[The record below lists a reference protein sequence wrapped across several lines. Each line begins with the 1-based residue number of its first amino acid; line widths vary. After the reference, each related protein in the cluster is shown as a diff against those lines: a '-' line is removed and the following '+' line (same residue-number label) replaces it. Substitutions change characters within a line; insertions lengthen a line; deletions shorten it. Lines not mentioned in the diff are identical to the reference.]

1 MTRRILLVHANAE
14 LYGADLVCLF
24 IAQGMAEAGW
34 EVEVI
39 VPRPGP
45 LVERLEAAGAAVTFI
60 DPLVVRRADLR
71 GFRALAFPFAWL
83 ANLWRLWRFART
95 RRFDIVHTNTAPA
108 MAGYP
113 LARWTGARHVVKVQ
127 EFFWQ
132 RPSLVRL
139 LERRFTRA
147 DRVVC
152 ISRGIR
158 DQFHNPDLLA
168 RCVVI
173 HLGVDVVPSEPPVT
187 PLQSP
192 TVSIVCVGRINVWK
206 GQEVLL
212 DAVAEVRHRLPPLEV
227 RIVGDVYASE
237 HHYRERLE
245 AQVARLGLGDVVRFL
260 GERRDALAIVGRSD
274 VFVMPSRQPEPFGLA
289 LVEAM
294 ALGRPVIATDAA
306 GPADIVTSGFDG
318 VLVPIADSRALG
330 EALVELVAHPEDARR
345 MGERAAQRA
354 AEFPVSK
361 LVASLRA
368 LYEELLGEGA
378 GDA

>member
-1 MTRRILLVHANAE
+1 MTRRLLLVHANAE
-14 LYGADLVCLF
+14 LYGADLVCLY
-24 IAQGMAEAGW
+24 ITEGMSAVGW

-39 VPRPGP
+39 VPRSGP
-45 LVERLEAAGAAVTFI
+45 LVGRLEAAGASVTFI
-60 DPLVVRRADLR
+60 DPLVLRRADLR
-71 GFRALAFPFAWL
+71 GMRALVFPLTWM
-83 ANLWRLWRFART
+83 ANLWRLRRFARH

-113 LARWTGARHVVKVQ
+113 LARWTSARHVVKVQ

-132 RPSLVRL
+132 PPRLVRL
-139 LERRFTRA
+139 LERRLTKA

-152 ISRGIR
+152 ISNGIR
-158 DQFHNPDLLA
+158 DQFTTPPLRD
-168 RCVVI
+168 RCVVV
-173 HLGVDVVPSEPPVT
+173 HLGVDVVTETAPVAPFT
-187 PLQSP
+187 SP

-212 DAVAEVRHRLPPLEV
+212 DAVALVRDRLPPVEV

-245 AQVARLGLGDVVRFL
+245 AQVQRLGLQDVVHFL
-260 GERRDALAIVGRSD
+260 GERRDALEIVARSD

-306 GPADIVTSGFDG
+306 GPSDIVTDGLDG
-318 VLVPIADSRALG
+318 VLVPLADAAALG
-330 EALVELVAHPEDARR
+330 EALVRVITDPGASRR
-345 MGERAAQRA
+345 MGEQAALRARD
-354 AEFPVSK
+354 FPVAK
-361 LVASLRA
+361 LVDSLRL
-368 LYEELLGEGA
+368 LYEELLGEPA

>member
-14 LYGADLVCLF
+14 LYGADLVCLY
-24 IAQGMAEAGW
+24 ITEGMRAAGW

-39 VPRPGP
+39 VPRAGP
-45 LVERLEAAGAAVTFI
+45 LVDRLESAGASVTFI
-60 DPLVVRRADLR
+60 DPLVLRRADLR
-71 GFRALAFPFAWL
+71 GLRAVVFPLTWM
-83 ANLWRLWRFART
+83 ANVWRLRRFART

-108 MAGYP
+108 MAGYR
-113 LARWTGARHVVKVQ
+113 LARWTHARHVVKVQ

-132 RPSLVRL
+132 DPRLVRL
-139 LERRFTRA
+139 LERRLAKA

-152 ISRGIR
+152 ISNGIR
-158 DQFHNPDLLA
+158 DQFSTPQLRS

-173 HLGVDVVPSEPPVT
+173 HLGVDVEVPPAPVEPLT
-187 PLQSP
+187 SP

-212 DAVAEVRHRLPPLEV
+212 DAVALVRDRLPPVEV

-245 AQVARLGLGDVVRFL
+245 AQVERLGLQDVVRFL
-260 GERRDALAIVGRSD
+260 GERRDALEIVANSD

-306 GPADIVTSGFDG
+306 GPSDIITDDVDG
-318 VLVPIADSRALG
+318 VLVPLADAGALG
-330 EALVELVAHPEDARR
+330 EALLRVINQPELARR
-345 MGERAAQRA
+345 MGDQAAVRARD
-354 AEFPVSK
+354 FPVAR
-361 LVASLRA
+361 LVESLRL
-368 LYEELLGEGA
+368 LYEELLGEPT